1 MKIHERVRRL
11 LKRIAPSGELTDRV
25 IKSAIWA
32 LGQNAVGRAV
42 QLLMLLVLARLIGP
56 GEVGLVG
63 IALLALSAMKKF
75 TSIGLNTALVQKE
88 QENIDTYLNTT
99 WLLESGRGVLIFV
112 ILAATA
118 PLIAGVFD
126 APRAEKLLQVVAISP
141 VIVGLRNPGVVYFRK
156 DLEFHKQFVYRVSGD
171 FIQFGVAI
179 AYALI
184 WPTAWAY
191 VFGFIAADAFRL
203 VVSYLIND
211 FRPRPVFERDIAA
224 DLLNYGKWITGS
236 SILYFIYSQGD
247 DAFVGWFLSPVALGI
262 YQYAYRFSNAP
273 ATELT
278 EVIVSVMFPAYSK
291 VQNDPEALR
300 SSFLKTVRIISL
312 IAFPMSLGIA
322 AVAPTFVRAFL
333 GSQWTGMIVAMQ
345 ILTVY
350 GLLRA
355 IGKTFGAVWKA
366 VDRPD
371 IITKLSALRVFLVA
385 VLIYPATAA
394 WGIEGTALT
403 VTAIYIFPMMPLD
416 IYVILQFVDTTYRAL
431 LAEIIYPL
439 FASVV
444 MFGGVWYVQETVS
457 IPSIAEFVLL
467 VLVGGV
473 LYSGVA
479 IVLETQFDWGI
490 EGLFRQIVSSLR
502 T

>member
-1 MKIHERVRRL
+1 MLDRLKRLIKRL
-11 LKRIAPSGELTDRV
+11 LPASDNVMEQAVKSGVWVGVMNVTERGLEL
-25 IKSAIWA
+25 
-32 LGQNAVGRAV
+32 L
-42 QLLMLLVLARLIGP
+42 LLVIVASLLSPRAF
-56 GEVGLVG
+56 GLMG
-63 IALLALSAMKKF
+63 IALLTLSSLKKF
-75 TSIGLNTALVQKE
+75 SELGIKSALIQAEEDNVDDELNTAWTIE
-88 QENIDTYLNTT
+88 TA
-99 WLLESGRGVLIFV
+99 RGTVIGV
-112 ILAATA
+112 ILFLGAPFIASLFNEPAATD
-118 PLIAGVFD
+118 LFRVIA
-126 APRAEKLLQVVAISP
+126 LSP
-141 VIVGLRNPGVVYFRK
+141 FIVGLQNPAVVYFQK
-156 DLEFHKQFVYRVSGD
+156 SLDFHKEFVYRVSGA
-171 FIQFGVAI
+171 VAYFVVTVGI
-179 AYALI
+179 ALYEPTVYALAI
-184 WPTAWAY
+184 
-191 VFGFIAADAFRL
+191 GFIAGDAARFL
-203 VVSYLIND
+203 VSYIAD
-211 FRPRPVFERDIAA
+211 GYRPWPSFDVGVAKKRYSF
-224 DLLNYGKWITGS
+224 GKWVTAN
-236 SILYFIYSQGD
+236 SILYFLYSRGD

-322 AVAPTFVRAFL
+322 AVTPTFVRAFL